1 MRVLHAATK
10 VAVYSLFGLV
20 CLQSAVAD
28 PVADA
33 RTAIMEGHYERAA
46 EVLHPAAV
54 SGNPTAQFILGN
66 LYRRGTGVREDARTA
81 ALWYERA
88 AQQGHLDAQMT
99 LGELYYAGEGVP
111 RNLATAQ
118 GWFRRAALS
127 GRDLAPTPQYLLA
140 AMLAKGEGGNRD
152 VVTAH
157 MWYSIA
163 ATNAVSPTTKQEY
176 LQAAGTL
183 ENQMTPAQYQA
194 ARAKFRACLT
204 SNYTTC

>member
-1 MRVLHAATK
+1 MRVLHAVTK
-10 VAVYSLFGLV
+10 LAVYSLISIA
-20 CLQSAVAD
+20 CLQADAAD
-28 PVADA
+28 PVAVA

-46 EVLHPAAV
+46 EVVHPAAV

-88 AQQGHLDAQMT
+88 ARQGNLDAQMT

-111 RNLATAQ
+111 RNFATAR

-152 VVTAH
+152 LVQAH

-163 ATNAVSPTTKQEY
+163 ATNAVSPATRQEY
-176 LQAAGTL
+176 LQPAGAL

-194 ARAKFRACLT
+194 ARANFGACLT